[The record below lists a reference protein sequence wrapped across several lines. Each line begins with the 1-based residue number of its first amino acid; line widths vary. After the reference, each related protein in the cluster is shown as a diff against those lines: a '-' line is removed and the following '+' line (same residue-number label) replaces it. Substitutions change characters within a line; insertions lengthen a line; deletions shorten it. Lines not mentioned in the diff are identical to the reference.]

1 MSASSD
7 NGKSRPKPTP
17 PAAASQPVDRPLLRL
32 IPLDDTVV
40 FPNMGIT
47 LTVDVGED
55 ERVVLVPRHENEFLE
70 VGTIAEVE
78 DHLRLPGGGRAVA
91 LSGEHRALIGAAQ
104 TGVDGE
110 LRVEID
116 ERPDGVPTDGRTRNL
131 EREYRAIVEEI
142 LELRGD
148 DGRIAAFLRAI
159 VEPGPLA
166 DSAGYSPNLSYA
178 QKVELLRTLD
188 VTDRLELSVKLQRE
202 SLAELQVRKR
212 IREDVQDGAEKQQ
225 RDYFLRKQMESIR
238 KELGEDEGSV
248 ADEYRAKIEAA
259 GMPEE
264 VHEQALKELGR
275 LERMGEQTGES
286 SMIRTYLDWLIAVP
300 WAKRSDEHL
309 DPAGARVVL
318 DADHAGLEDVKDRIT
333 EYLAVR
339 KLRQDR
345 GIEADPKSGAI
356 LTLIGPPGTG
366 KTSIGESI
374 ARALGREF
382 VRMSLGGVRDEAEIR
397 GHRRTYIGA
406 LPGRLVR
413 ALRDAGTMNPV
424 ILLDEVDKVGADWRG
439 DPSAALL
446 EVLDPA
452 QNHSFRDHYLDVELD
467 LSQVMFIATA
477 NVADTIPGPLL
488 DRMEV
493 IRFDGYTSEEK
504 LAIAKGYLWPRQ
516 RDRNGL
522 LEGEVEIDDELLRL
536 VIAEYTREAGVRSLE
551 RELGTLLR
559 KTATKIASTLP
570 VEGSAKATG
579 GAQDGAKEAGAQSE
593 GNEPVDEE
601 SVAKPAA
608 KPTDTAPLEEAEPAA
623 KAQPAEPTAK
633 KAPKKAA
640 ARKAPPVKIDL
651 ETVREALGRQRFF
664 QESASRTA
672 TPGVATGLAVTGTGG
687 DVLFVEATAMKSSGS
702 GGGGG
707 LVLTGQLGDVMKE
720 SARIALSY
728 VRGHAEEIGIEEGA
742 FEGQEFHVHVPAG
755 AIPKDGP
762 SAGVT
767 MVTALASLLSGRA
780 VKHTVGMTGEVTL
793 QGRVLPIGGLKQK
806 VLAAHAAGLTDVI
819 LPERNRG
826 DLDDI
831 PQEVREQMTF
841 HPVMTVQEVL
851 DRALEPAREVVT
863 SQAS

>member
-1 MSASSD
+1 MNDTVSQ
-7 NGKSRPKPTP
+7 PPTP
-17 PAAASQPVDRPLLRL
+17 PAEPKRVLRL
-32 IPLDDTVV
+32 IPLEDTVV
-40 FPNMGIT
+40 FPSMGIT
-47 LTVDVGED
+47 LTVDVGD
-55 ERVVLVPRHENEFLE
+55 DDHVVLVPRHENEFLE
-70 VGTIAEVE
+70 VGTVASVDEQI
-78 DHLRLPGGGRAVA
+78 RLPGGGRAVTI
-91 LSGEHRALIGAAQ
+91 SGDHRALIGAAQ
-104 TGVDGE
+104 TGPEGE
-110 LRVEID
+110 LRVEV
-116 ERPDGVPTDGRTRNL
+116 EEHPDSVPVDGRTRDL
-131 EREYRAIVEEI
+131 EREYHAIVEEI

-166 DSAGYSPNLSYA
+166 DSAGYSPNLSYQ

-188 VTDRLELSVKLQRE
+188 VTERLALAVKLQRE

-238 KELGEDEGSV
+238 KELGEDEGSIV
-248 ADEYRAKIEAA
+248 EEYRSKIEAA
-259 GMPEE
+259 EMPED
-264 VHEQALKELGR
+264 VNEQALKELSR

-286 SMIRTYLDWLIAVP
+286 SMIRTYLDWLIALP
-300 WAKRSDEHL
+300 WSKRSEEHL
-309 DPAGARVVL
+309 DPVAAREVL
-318 DADHAGLEDVKDRIT
+318 DTDHAGLEDVKDRVT

-374 ARALGREF
+374 ARATGREF

-439 DPSAALL
+439 DPSSALL

-467 LSQVMFIATA
+467 LSQVMFLATA

-493 IRFDGYTSEEK
+493 IRFDGYTNTEK

-522 LEGEVEIDDELLRL
+522 REEEVSISDEMLNT
-536 VIAEYTREAGVRSLE
+536 VITEYTREAGVRNLE
-551 RELGTLLR
+551 RELGTVLR
-559 KTATKIASTLP
+559 KTATRVASGQVEPP
-570 VEGSAKATG
+570 VE
-579 GAQDGAKEAGAQSE
+579 
-593 GNEPVDEE
+593 
-601 SVAKPAA
+601 
-608 KPTDTAPLEEAEPAA
+608 
-623 KAQPAEPTAK
+623 
-633 KAPKKAA
+633 
-640 ARKAPPVKIDL
+640 IDL
-651 ETVREALGRQRFF
+651 EVVRDALGRQKFF
-664 QESASRTA
+664 QESAIRTA
-672 TPGVATGLAVTGTGG
+672 VPGVATGLAVTGTGG
-687 DVLFVEATAMKSSGS
+687 DVLFVEATKMKSSGS

-728 VRGHAEEIGIEEGA
+728 VRGHAAELGIEEGV
-742 FEGQEFHVHVPAG
+742 FDGHEFHVHVPAG

-767 MVTALASLLSGRA
+767 MVTALASLLSDRP

-806 VLAAHAAGLTDVI
+806 ALAAHAAGLTDVI
-819 LPERNRG
+819 MPERNRG
-826 DLDDI
+826 DLDEI
-831 PQEVREQMTF
+831 PEEVREQMTF

-851 DRALEPAREVVT
+851 DRALEPARETV
-863 SQAS
+863 AS

>member
-1 MSASSD
+1 MPSPADQPKIQPSE
-7 NGKSRPKPTP
+7 PKP
-17 PAAASQPVDRPLLRL
+17 LRL

-47 LTVDVGED
+47 LTIDVGDD

-70 VGTIAEVE
+70 VGTIADVSEQI
-78 DHLRLPGGGRAVA
+78 RLPGGGRAVA
-91 LSGEHRALIGAAQ
+91 ISGEHRALIGAAQ
-104 TGVDGE
+104 TGPGGE
-110 LRVEID
+110 LRVEVD
-116 ERPDGVPTDGRTRNL
+116 ERPDDVPVDGRTREL
-131 EREYRAIVEEI
+131 EREYRATVEEI

-148 DGRIAAFLRAI
+148 DGRISAFLRAI
-159 VEPGPLA
+159 AEPGALA
-166 DSAGYSPNLSYA
+166 DSAGYSPNLTYE
-178 QKVELLRTLD
+178 QKVELLRTLN
-188 VTDRLELSVKLQRE
+188 VTERLELAVRLQRE

-212 IREDVQDGAEKQQ
+212 IREDVQEGAEQQQ
-225 RDYFLRKQMESIR
+225 REYFLRKQMDSIR
-238 KELGEDEGSV
+238 KELGDDDASV
-248 ADEYRAKIEAA
+248 VEEYRAKIDEAK
-259 GMPEE
+259 MPEP
-264 VHEQALKELGR
+264 VNEQALKELGR
-275 LERMGEQTGES
+275 LERMGEQSGES

-300 WAKRSDEHL
+300 WSKRSEEHL
-309 DPAGARVVL
+309 DPVAARAVL
-318 DADHAGLEDVKDRIT
+318 DSDHEGLQDVKDRIT

-374 ARALGREF
+374 ARATGREF

-439 DPSAALL
+439 DPSSALL

-467 LSQVMFIATA
+467 LSQVMFLATA

-522 LEGEVEIDDELLRL
+522 REDEVEISDEVLRT
-536 VIAEYTREAGVRSLE
+536 IISEYTREAGVRNLE
-551 RELGTLLR
+551 RELGTVLR
-559 KTATKIASTLP
+559 KTATQIASSQVSEEQPKPKVKAAKKSAGESNGKLTPADEKKIAKK
-570 VEGSAKATG
+570 AK
-579 GAQDGAKEAGAQSE
+579 
-593 GNEPVDEE
+593 
-601 SVAKPAA
+601 
-608 KPTDTAPLEEAEPAA
+608 AA
-623 KAQPAEPTAK
+623 KAVHS
-633 KAPKKAA
+633 
-640 ARKAPPVKIDL
+640 PVKIDV
-651 ETVREALGRQRFF
+651 EVVRDALGRQKFF
-664 QESASRTA
+664 QESAARTA
-672 TPGVATGLAVTGTGG
+672 IPGVATGLAVTGAGG
-687 DVLFVEATAMKSSGS
+687 DVLFVEATTMKTGGS
-702 GGGGG
+702 GGNG

-728 VRGHAEEIGIEEGA
+728 VRGHAEELGIDESA
-742 FEGQEFHVHVPAG
+742 FEGTEFHVHVPAG

-767 MVTALASLLSGRA
+767 MVTALASLLSGRP

-806 VLAAHAAGLTDVI
+806 ALAAHAAGLTDVI

-826 DLDDI
+826 DLDEI
-831 PQEVREQMTF
+831 PEEVRKQMTF

-851 DRALEPAREVVT
+851 DRALEPARDVAHI
-863 SQAS
+863 S

>member
-1 MSASSD
+1 MPSPAD
-7 NGKSRPKPTP
+7 QPKI
-17 PAAASQPVDRPLLRL
+17 QPSEPKPLLRL

-47 LTVDVGED
+47 LTIDVGDD

-70 VGTIAEVE
+70 VGTIADVSEQI
-78 DHLRLPGGGRAVA
+78 RLPGGGRAVA
-91 LSGEHRALIGAAQ
+91 ISGEHRALIGAAQ
-104 TGVDGE
+104 TGPSGE
-110 LRVEID
+110 LRVEVD
-116 ERPDGVPTDGRTRNL
+116 ERPDDVPVDGRTREL
-131 EREYRAIVEEI
+131 EREYRATVEEI

-148 DGRIAAFLRAI
+148 DGRISAFLRAI
-159 VEPGPLA
+159 AEPGALA
-166 DSAGYSPNLSYA
+166 DSAGYSPNLSYE
-178 QKVELLRTLD
+178 QKVELLRTLN
-188 VTDRLELSVKLQRE
+188 VTERLELAVRLQRE

-212 IREDVQDGAEKQQ
+212 IREDVQEGAEQQQ
-225 RDYFLRKQMESIR
+225 REYFLRKQMDSIR
-238 KELGEDEGSV
+238 KELGDDDASV
-248 ADEYRAKIEAA
+248 VEEYRAKIEQAE
-259 GMPEE
+259 MPEP
-264 VHEQALKELGR
+264 VNEQALKELGR
-275 LERMGEQTGES
+275 LERMGEQSGES

-300 WAKRSDEHL
+300 WSKRSEEHL
-309 DPAGARVVL
+309 DPVAARAVL
-318 DADHAGLEDVKDRIT
+318 DSDHEGLEDVKDRIT

-374 ARALGREF
+374 ARATGREF

-439 DPSAALL
+439 DPSSALL

-467 LSQVMFIATA
+467 LSQVMFLATA

-522 LEGEVEIDDELLRL
+522 REDEVEISDEVLRT
-536 VIAEYTREAGVRSLE
+536 IISEYTREAGVRSLE
-551 RELGTLLR
+551 RELSTLLR
-559 KTATKIASTLP
+559 KTATKIASSLP
-570 VEGSAKATG
+570 AE
-579 GAQDGAKEAGAQSE
+579 DG
-593 GNEPVDEE
+593 
-601 SVAKPAA
+601 
-608 KPTDTAPLEEAEPAA
+608 AEPAA
-623 KAQPAEPTAK
+623 EESTP
-633 KAPKKAA
+633 KAP
-640 ARKAPPVKIDL
+640 VEIDL
-651 ETVREALGRQRFF
+651 ETVREALGRQKFF

-687 DVLFVEATAMKSSGS
+687 DVLFVEATAMKSNGS

-728 VRGHAEEIGIEEGA
+728 VRGHAEEIGIDEASA

-767 MVTALASLLSGRA
+767 MVTALASLLSGRP

-793 QGRVLPIGGLKQK
+793 QGRVLPIGGFKQK
-806 VLAAHAAGLTDVI
+806 ALAAHAAGLTDVI

-831 PQEVREQMTF
+831 PEEVREQMTF

-851 DRALEPAREVVT
+851 DIALEPARDVAL
-863 SQAS
+863 S

>member
-1 MSASSD
+1 MEQQLMTSPAD
-7 NGKSRPKPTP
+7 TPQTQPTGEPK
-17 PAAASQPVDRPLLRL
+17 QLLRL

-47 LTVDVGED
+47 LTVDVGDD

-70 VGTIAEVE
+70 VGTIAEVTE
-78 DHLRLPGGGRAVA
+78 QIRLPGGGRAVA
-91 LSGEHRALIGAAQ
+91 ISGEHRGLIGAAQ
-104 TGVDGE
+104 TGAGGE
-110 LRVEID
+110 LRVEVD
-116 ERPDGVPTDGRTRNL
+116 ERPDEVPVDKRTREL
-131 EREYRAIVEEI
+131 EREYRAVVEEI

-159 VEPGPLA
+159 AEPGALA
-166 DSAGYSPNLSYA
+166 DSAGYSPNLSYE

-188 VTDRLELSVKLQRE
+188 VTDRLELAVKLQRE

-212 IREDVQDGAEKQQ
+212 IREDVQEGAEKQQ
-225 RDYFLRKQMESIR
+225 REYFLRKQMESIR
-238 KELGEDEGSV
+238 KELGDDDASV
-248 ADEYRAKIEAA
+248 AEEYRAKIEEAH
-259 GMPEE
+259 MPED
-264 VHEQALKELGR
+264 VQEQALKELAR

-300 WAKRSDEHL
+300 WDKRSEEHL
-309 DPAGARVVL
+309 DPVGAREVL

-345 GIEADPKSGAI
+345 NIEADPKSGAI

-374 ARALGREF
+374 ARATGREF

-467 LSQVMFIATA
+467 LSQVMFLATA

-522 LEGEVEIDDELLRL
+522 REDEVEIADDVLKT
-536 VIAEYTREAGVRSLE
+536 VISEYTREAGVRSLE
-551 RELGTLLR
+551 RELGTVLR
-559 KTATKIASTLP
+559 KTATKIASEQGGQP
-570 VEGSAKATG
+570 AAEGAEDGTGTESAE
-579 GAQDGAKEAGAQSE
+579 DGAGSE
-593 GNEPVDEE
+593 QRKTAENGKA
-601 SVAKPAA
+601 AKPA
-608 KPTDTAPLEEAEPAA
+608 
-623 KAQPAEPTAK
+623 
-633 KAPKKAA
+633 
-640 ARKAPPVKIDL
+640 PVKIDL
-651 ETVREALGRQRFF
+651 ETVRDALGRQKFF

-687 DVLFVEATAMKSSGS
+687 DVLFVEATAMKNGGS
-702 GGGGG
+702 GGG

-720 SARIALSY
+720 SAKIALSY
-728 VRGHAEEIGIEEGA
+728 VRGHAEELGIEPGA
-742 FEGQEFHVHVPAG
+742 FENKEFHVHVPAG

-767 MVTALASLLSGRA
+767 MVTALASLLSGRP

-806 VLAAHAAGLTDVI
+806 ALAAHAAGLTDVI

-826 DLDDI
+826 DLDEI
-831 PQEVREQMTF
+831 PEEVRGQMGF

-851 DRALEPAREVVT
+851 DRALEPARDV
-863 SQAS
+863 AHA